1 MTSFHNNDRI
11 FRYSRM
17 TPQDDFTKWV
27 ESAATT
33 TREDIKTWLK
43 TVKMS
48 RNELAE
54 RLKVSKGT
62 VNNWLSGA
70 DPIPKLK
77 LAFIESLMQSS
88 QPEENQSPATTPGTP
103 RAFAVQLSE
112 QDYQRCLAAALR
124 AGKPNLEAWAA
135 QALTEAAFEQV
146 PDASDND
153 SSQIS

>member
-1 MTSFHNNDRI
+1 
-11 FRYSRM
+11 M
-17 TPQDDFTKWV
+17 TPQDDLTAWL
-27 ESAATT
+27 ESKKTI
-33 TREDIKTWLK
+33 TREDIKAWLK

-48 RNELAE
+48 RKELAE
-54 RLKVSKGT
+54 RCGVSLSC
-62 VNNWLSGA
+62 VNNWLS
-70 DPIPKLK
+70 DSKSNPIPALK
-77 LAFIESLMQSS
+77 LTFIASLMQGS
-88 QPEENQSPATTPGTP
+88 QLEESQSPATTPGTP

>member
-1 MTSFHNNDRI
+1 
-11 FRYSRM
+11 M
-17 TPQDDFTKWV
+17 TPQDDFTTWV
-27 ESAATT
+27 QSTSTT
-33 TREDIKTWLK
+33 TREDIKAWLK
-43 TVKMS
+43 TAKMS
-48 RNELAE
+48 RKELAD

-77 LAFIESLMQSS
+77 LAFIERLMQSA
-88 QPEENQSPATTPGTP
+88 QPETPQSTASTPRTP

-124 AGKPNLEAWAA
+124 AGKPTIEAWAA

-146 PDASDND
+146 PDPSDNT